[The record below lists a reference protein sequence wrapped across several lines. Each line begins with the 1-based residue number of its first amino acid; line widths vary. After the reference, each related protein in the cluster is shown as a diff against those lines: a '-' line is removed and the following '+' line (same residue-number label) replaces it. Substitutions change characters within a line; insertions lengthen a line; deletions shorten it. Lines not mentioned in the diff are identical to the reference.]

1 VVWREQLSVQSGTQW
16 IYELRVFYLCNFPS
30 LENFRMGVTS
40 SCSCQSSAAMPSTT
54 IACALSVDILLFF
67 TVRKTSSLEPQVYIE
82 SHWRKI
88 FAIHISL
95 VESNWYWRS
104 AWGTLRTLGSTKR
117 RRKYLASSWGTPSL
131 FHCKEWWNAKERE
144 VNSIYSNTH
153 NTVRRINSEAVSIR
167 AGPPCT

>member
-1 VVWREQLSVQSGTQW
+1 VQSGTQW

-104 AWGTLRTLGSTKR
+104 AWGTLRTLGSTRKGDGNTLRRLEERRHFIARNDGMQKR
-117 RRKYLASSWGTPSL
+117 EKSTR
-131 FHCKEWWNAKERE
+131 
-144 VNSIYSNTH
+144 SNTH

>member
-1 VVWREQLSVQSGTQW
+1 VQSGTQW

-104 AWGTLRTLGSTKR
+104 AWGTLHSWKHTKR
-117 RRKYLASSWGTPSL
+117 RRKYLASL
-131 FHCKEWWNAKERE
+131 EERRHYFIARNDGMQKRE
-144 VNSIYSNTH
+144 KSTRS
-153 NTVRRINSEAVSIR
+153 TVILIIL
-167 AGPPCT
+167 